1 MRHSRFFPTVILAA
15 AIVPGAACAQSSTAT
30 RGTDVITPALVS
42 KHLRVI
48 ADDSMQGR
56 DTPSRGLELT
66 AQYIADNFK
75 RVGLKPGASDGSYLQ
90 RYRIMK
96 QRVDGTGSWVRLMV
110 GDVTASASLA
120 RDARYV
126 SGTRAGKQVTGQTL
140 VMGGALDSASI
151 ARAAIDG
158 RVVLFMIDYSKPS
171 MAEQNSWWKLILER
185 RPAALIL
192 VSNREPRLFD
202 QVVRRQ
208 FMEMTTI
215 EYSTEIEPLVI
226 EAHERAIGAA
236 LSRANIDPARVRGS
250 TEPVAQAV
258 SDLRVSMSVSD
269 LPGGETTAPNTV
281 GILEGSDPAL
291 RNEYI
296 VISAHMDHVGVDRSS
311 TADSIWNGADD
322 DASGTTGVIV
332 LAEAF
337 AKARP
342 KRSMIFLTVSGEEK
356 GLWGSEVFAAN
367 PPVPIGQI
375 VADLNLDMIGRNWK
389 DTIVVIGKEHSDL
402 GATLERVNVA
412 HPELKMT
419 AIDDI
424 WPQENFY
431 GRSDHYNFAKRGVP
445 ILFFFN
451 GTHPDYHQ
459 PSDSPDKI
467 DFEKESR
474 ILRLVY
480 YLGQEVG
487 NAPARP
493 KWKPESYRK
502 IVGSR

>member
-1 MRHSRFFPTVILAA
+1 
-15 AIVPGAACAQSSTAT
+15 
-30 RGTDVITPALVS
+30 
-42 KHLRVI
+42 
-48 ADDSMQGR
+48 
-56 DTPSRGLELT
+56 
-66 AQYIADNFK
+66 
-75 RVGLKPGASDGSYLQ
+75 
-90 RYRIMK
+90 
-96 QRVDGTGSWVRLMV
+96 
-110 GDVTASASLA
+110 
-120 RDARYV
+120 
-126 SGTRAGKQVTGQTL
+126 
-140 VMGGALDSASI
+140 
-151 ARAAIDG
+151 
-158 RVVLFMIDYSKPS
+158 
-171 MAEQNSWWKLILER
+171 
-185 RPAALIL
+185 
-192 VSNREPRLFD
+192 
-202 QVVRRQ
+202 
-208 FMEMTTI
+208 
-215 EYSTEIEPLVI
+215 
-226 EAHERAIGAA
+226 
-236 LSRANIDPARVRGS
+236 
-250 TEPVAQAV
+250 
-258 SDLRVSMSVSD
+258 MSVSD